1 MITGQESMFSML
13 CCPFLGLG
21 VKQDDLEGEME
32 RVGSET
38 DLPYLLAAQFPG
50 LRSSSTGQIVIDG
63 VNLDFPATVRE
74 EPEVPP
80 IAEVP
85 PLPIVVNVPQPESDA
100 VEQLRTILNSRLRP
114 PLRLPP
120 SLLPTL
126 PGMSRGSSRR
136 GSCLFGAH
144 PSDWPVTAHIFQSC
158 FPFHIIFDKDLTVTH
173 MGISLMRLFPR
184 AIATEAHINDYFE
197 LARPPV
203 DLTYANIRSY
213 LHNVFILN
221 MKESYSKGGKGKKL
235 HFRGQMVPL
244 SVHDPNSSIL
254 FLSSPRINSVE
265 ELEVQGLYISDIPIH
280 DVTRD
285 LILLNRH
292 FRVEMNIAEQLE
304 KTKHDLEIQKAIV
317 QEEKARADRVLHS
330 MLPPSIARQLKE
342 GEKAN
347 ATEYSSVTILFSD
360 IKGFTT
366 ICSECAP
373 MCVVGMLNNLYT
385 RFDSLIEKH
394 NVYKASEMFAISH
407 SPGKHFYFHVPI
419 FLPCRW
425 KR

>member
-1 MITGQESMFSML
+1 
-13 CCPFLGLG
+13 
-21 VKQDDLEGEME
+21 ME
-32 RVGSET
+32 RVGSEA
-38 DLPYLLAAQFPG
+38 DLMSAQFPGG
-50 LRSSSTGQIVIDG
+50 LRSSSTGQIVTDG
-63 VNLDFPATVRE
+63 INPDFPSTLRE
-74 EPEVPP
+74 EPECTPM
-80 IAEVP
+80 
-85 PLPIVVNVPQPESDA
+85 PIVVNVPQPESEA
-100 VEQLRTILNSRLRP
+100 VEQLRTALNTRLRP

-126 PGMSRGSSRR
+126 PGMSRGASRR
-136 GSCLFGAH
+136 GSCMLGAH
-144 PSDWPVTAHIFQSC
+144 PSDWPVTAQIFQSC
-158 FPFHIIFDKDLTVTH
+158 FPFHIIFDKDLVVRH

-184 AIATEAHINDYFE
+184 AIATEALINDYFE

-213 LHNVFILN
+213 VHNVFILN
-221 MKESYSKGGKGKKL
+221 MKEAHSRNSRGDETL

-254 FLSSPRINSVE
+254 FLSSPRISSVE
-265 ELEVQGLYISDIPIH
+265 ELELQGLYISDIPIH

-317 QEEKARADRVLHS
+317 QEEKARADRLLHA
-330 MLPPSIARQLKE
+330 MLPPSIARELTSGAQ
-342 GEKAN
+342 AS
-347 ATEYSSVTILFSD
+347 ATEYSGVTILFSD

-394 NVYKASEMFAISH
+394 NVYKVGVSTPELSSWVNTLLVFA
-407 SPGKHFYFHVPI
+407 P
-419 FLPCRW
+419 RW
-425 KR
+425 KP